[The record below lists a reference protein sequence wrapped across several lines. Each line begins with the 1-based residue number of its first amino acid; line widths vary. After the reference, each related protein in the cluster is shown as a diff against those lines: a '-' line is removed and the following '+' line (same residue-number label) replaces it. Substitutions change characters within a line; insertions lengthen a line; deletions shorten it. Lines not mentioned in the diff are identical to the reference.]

1 MNNDFKWF
9 VKANNAKGDF
19 FSSAAMCYGEA
30 KQLYND
36 LYDEKD
42 KNGLFLWGMIQ
53 MTREDQVT
61 C

>member
-30 KQLYND
+30 K
-36 LYDEKD
+36 
-42 KNGLFLWGMIQ
+42 
-53 MTREDQVT
+53 
-61 C
+61 